1 MPHDSIA
8 IMMTAAQA
16 QTSISSHAHLA
27 ATLRDIVGA
36 DAIRDDAATCALMAE
51 DVWTGPS
58 GDVALVV
65 TPRSLDQLAAV
76 VRAAHSEGVA
86 IAPRGA
92 GMSYTGSHLAVVP
105 DTLSLDLTALTRVL
119 DIDAKDMTVT
129 VEAGCT
135 WAKLNG
141 ALKPLG
147 LRTPFWGPMS
157 GLASTI
163 GGGLSQLN
171 AMLGAGHY
179 GTSSESVVSLTMVLA
194 DGSVLR
200 TGVQGSDRDH
210 PFYRHYGPDLTGIFC
225 GDSGTLGIKAEI
237 TLRLIRAPSHE
248 DYASFSFPSGEA
260 MLRALGEIARAGIA
274 SETCGFDPGLTRVR
288 LKRMSLASD
297 VKTLGA
303 VIAKEKN
310 LAKGLMSAAK
320 IALGGRNF
328 IDPTDYPLHIIA
340 EGRSAAGVA
349 ADMAEARRIAAA
361 EGGHEIENTIA
372 KVIRAMP
379 FPPLNSMLGP
389 EGEAW
394 VPVHGMINLSAAPA
408 LFTALQALF
417 AELAPT
423 FETSGIYTGYLFTSV
438 STNAITIEPVFY
450 WPHGWRPIHEVHV
463 EPSHL
468 ARLPKL
474 PPNPAATAV
483 VADAKQRVVD
493 LFASFGCGHFQI
505 GRTYPY
511 RESRDEASRALLDAI
526 KAVVDPKGQLNP
538 GGIGFPIR

>member
-1 MPHDSIA
+1 MDQKTRSMNA
-8 IMMTAAQA
+8 ILAEPSANSTIERLREALVAVVGAAQVSDDPA
-16 QTSISSHAHLA
+16 
-27 ATLRDIVGA
+27 LRALHSEDIWSA
-36 DAIRDDAATCALMAE
+36 SDT
-51 DVWTGPS
+51 P
-58 GDVALVV
+58 VALVV
-65 TPRSLDQLAAV
+65 TPRSVDDIAGVMKAAF
-76 VRAAHSEGVA
+76 AAGVA
-86 IAPRGA
+86 VAPRGA
-92 GMSYTGSHLAVVP
+92 SMSYTSSHLPTAR
-105 DTLSLDLTALTRVL
+105 DTISLDMAAMNRVL
-119 DIDAKDMTVT
+119 AISADDMTVT
-129 VEAGCT
+129 VQPGCT
-135 WAKLNG
+135 WATLNA
-141 ALKPLG
+141 ALAPHG

-179 GTSSESVVSLTMVLA
+179 GTSSESVVALTMVLA
-194 DGSVLR
+194 DGAVLK
-200 TGVQGSDRDH
+200 TGARGRDGES

-237 TLRLIRAPSHE
+237 TFRLIRAPAHE
-248 DYASFSFPSGEA
+248 DYASFSFPTGEA
-260 MLRALGEIARAGIA
+260 LLKALADVARAGIA

-297 VKTLGA
+297 VKALGA
-303 VIAKEKN
+303 VIGREKS

-320 IALGGRNF
+320 VALGGRNF
-328 IDPTDYPLHIIA
+328 VDDGDYPLHIIA

-361 EGGHEIENTIA
+361 HGGHEIENTIA

-394 VPVHGMINLSAAPA
+394 APVHGMVALSQAPA
-408 LFTALQALF
+408 LFADLQAMF
-417 AELAPT
+417 AEMAPD
-423 FETSGIYTGYLFTSV
+423 FEREGIFTGYLFTSV

-468 ARLPKL
+468 ARLPK
-474 PPNPAATAV
+474 PAPNPAATAV
-483 VADAKQRVVD
+483 VAAARKRVVD
-493 LFASFGCGHFQI
+493 ICAAYGCGHFQI
-505 GRTYPY
+505 GRAYPY
-511 RESRDEASRALLDAI
+511 RASRDAASQGLLDAI
-526 KAVVDPKGQLNP
+526 KTVVDPKGQLNP
-538 GGIGFPIR
+538 GGLGFPIP